1 MLQACMDLINTQ
13 KYISWQLPKDWTII
27 LTTNPDNG
35 EYNVQSMD
43 TAQTTRFV
51 SCELKF
57 DVNCWAEWAEEAGI
71 DGRCINFII
80 KHPEIVTE
88 KTNPRAIT
96 TFFNSISS
104 FESFEENL
112 AMIQMLGEGSV
123 GPEMSHLFTMFINN
137 KLDKLIS
144 PHDVLFN
151 ESEQYVIGQLNSNIG
166 KGDAYRADIA
176 SIFSTRIVNYAL
188 NYFKTNPVKDVHI
201 KRIEKLIVDDL
212 FAVDLKYMIVRNL
225 INGNKQK
232 FQKLLLNDKVVEY
245 TVK

>member
-13 KYISWQLPKDWTII
+13 KYISWVLPKDWTII

-57 DVNCWAEWAEEAGI
+57 DVNCWSEWAEEAGI

-123 GPEMSHLFTMFINN
+123 GTEMTHLFTMFINN
-137 KLDKLIS
+137 KLDKLIN
-144 PHDVLFN
+144 PHDILFHEN
-151 ESEQYVIGQLNSNIG
+151 ESYIIGQLGSSIG
-166 KGDAYRADIA
+166 KDDSYRADIA
-176 SIFSTRIVNYAL
+176 SIMSTRLINYAL
-188 NYFKTNPVKDVHI
+188 LHFKSNPVKDI
-201 KRIEKLIVDDL
+201 QLKRIEKLIVEDI
-212 FAVDLKYMIVRNL
+212 FAVDIKYMIVRNL
-225 INGNKQK
+225 MNGNKQK